1 MENNENKIALK
12 TIALKDLW
20 NVFRGCWIFVLS
32 AAIVVTVGMYAYAK
46 MNYSPR
52 YSSTAALYFISE
64 NTGEDEDGYTVNEF
78 ASEYTLAFRVVDDSQ
93 YLLKSRTVL
102 NKVGEEIGIKNGYG
116 ALYSNIKI
124 ENPEST
130 RVLEITAT
138 AGSPEKAKQIVDGV
152 CRIGAESI
160 NEVLRYNQLHVFEEG
175 TLNNSPV
182 NYVSLFGYAK
192 FGVIAALA
200 IYIVFLGMFLFDNY
214 IHNEQDIERYLGLS
228 ILGDIPDA
236 DAPNKKKSKYSN
248 YKSNN
253 IYGGKSVYGGK
264 E

>member
-12 TIALKDLW
+12 TIAIKDLW
-20 NVFRGCWIFVLS
+20 NVFRGCWIFVVL

-64 NTGEDEDGYTVNEF
+64 NKEGDDDYTLNEF
-78 ASEYTLAFRVVDDSQ
+78 ANDYTLAFRVVDDSQ

-116 ALYSNIKI
+116 ALYSSISI
-124 ENPEST
+124 ENPENT
-130 RVLEITAT
+130 RVLEITAS
-138 AGSPEKAKQIVDGV
+138 AGSPERAKQIVDGV

-175 TLNNSPV
+175 TLNTYPINS
-182 NYVSLFGYAK
+182 VSFISYLK
-192 FGVIAALA
+192 FGVVAALLT
-200 IYIVFLGMFLFDNY
+200 YVVFLGMFLFDNY
-214 IHNEQDIERYLGLS
+214 IHNEEDITRYLGLS

-248 YKSNN
+248 YKGNN
-253 IYGGKSVYGGK
+253 AVSRTAYGGK